1 MRKKNLEILFK
12 LLESQNN
19 KQFEVILI
27 DSGSTDGTIEF
38 LDKYNFK
45 FPFKFTNI
53 DKKEFSFGR
62 SLKQSDNTVNIQRY
76 YLLYFCTLFSSR

>member
-1 MRKKNLEILFK
+1 MNCSIIIRTLNEKKNLEILFK

-45 FPFKFTNI
+45 FLSSPI
-53 DKKEFSFGR
+53 SIKKN
-62 SLKQSDNTVNIQRY
+62 LVLVD
-76 YLLYFCTLFSSR
+76 L